1 MMGAGGWLSTRL
13 WGFLALHMGE
23 IGRYL
28 TGKAKVPVCRTPQGG
43 IRPRNIRVEDS
54 SVHGPS
60 RCPAT
65 SQKQSS

>member
-1 MMGAGGWLSTRL
+1 MGGGGVATQKAV
-13 WGFLALHMGE
+13 GVPALHMGE

-60 RCPAT
+60 WCPAT